1 MADDPDIPW
10 LEKYKREGEKDEKA
24 KRVSVS
30 PGNMNSIGELPL
42 FIWIRL
48 EQIHGEEI
56 HLKVSE
62 HIRICQNLSGSV
74 RIRMHQNISESSE
87 ISRLLKYL

>member
-10 LEKYKREGEKDEKA
+10 LEKYKREGENAEKA
-24 KRVSVS
+24 KRLTVVTVS

-42 FIWIRL
+42 FIWIHL

-56 HLKVSE
+56 HLKV
-62 HIRICQNLSGSV
+62 
-74 RIRMHQNISESSE
+74 
-87 ISRLLKYL
+87 

>member
-10 LEKYKREGEKDEKA
+10 LEKYKREGENAEKA

-56 HLKVSE
+56 HLKVSQ
-62 HIRICQNLSGSV
+62 HISESV
-74 RIRMHQNISESSE
+74 RISQNQNISESSE
-87 ISRLLKYL
+87 ISRFLKYL

>member
-10 LEKYKREGEKDEKA
+10 LEKYKREGENAEKA
-24 KRVSVS
+24 KRVIVVTVS
-30 PGNMNSIGELPL
+30 PGNINSIGELPL

-62 HIRICQNLSGSV
+62 HIRICQN
-74 RIRMHQNISESSE
+74 QSESE
-87 ISRLLKYL
+87 YLRIIGDL